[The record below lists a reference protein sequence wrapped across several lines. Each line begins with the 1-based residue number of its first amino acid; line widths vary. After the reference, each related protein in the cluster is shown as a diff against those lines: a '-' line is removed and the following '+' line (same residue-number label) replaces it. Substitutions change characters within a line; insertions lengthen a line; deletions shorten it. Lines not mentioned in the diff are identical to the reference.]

1 MPNRINYQLE
11 MEKVLRTLDGTR
23 PKLLLHACCAPC
35 SSATL
40 ERLSAHFDLTILYYN
55 PNIYPPEEYHR
66 REAELERFVEQ
77 AGYHYPVVELP
88 YDPQEFYTAVKGLEN
103 EPERGARCTVCYR
116 LRLEQTMNMQEGE
129 ARCTQL
135 VVEPSRF
142 GHLTLLGSCTPKPIS
157 GWSADEQSRGRVIT
171 ASGGLSL
178 PQGSFSF
185 DKRSGRPLS
194 PSTCVNGC
202 ITVTMAG
209 YSVAEMS
216 LPRSCSLSSK
226 SVAKRSSTVPNWPP
240 CSPAAM
246 TAV

>member
-1 MPNRINYQLE
+1 MTERDE
-11 MEKVLRTLDGTR
+11 GFTLIELVIVI
-23 PKLLLHACCAPC
+23 LLLGILAAFAVPKWLGKGGFETH
-35 SSATL
+35 TL
-40 ERLSAHFDLTILYYN
+40 RD
-55 PNIYPPEEYHR
+55 
-66 REAELERFVEQ
+66 ELV
-77 AGYHYPVVELP
+77 A
-88 YDPQEFYTAVKGLEN
+88 
-103 EPERGARCTVCYR
+103 R
-116 LRLEQTMNMQEGE
+116 LRLVQTMNMQEGD

-202 ITVTMAG
+202 NLAVSSGQESARLRIEPEG
-209 YSVAEMS
+209 YIHAI
-216 LPRSCSLSSK
+216 P
-226 SVAKRSSTVPNWPP
+226 
-240 CSPAAM
+240 
-246 TAV
+246 